1 MSAISCTCQ
10 PHAFFDESP
19 ASGACTWAC
28 LSVAPAAALAVSVF
42 RAYPQ
47 QRGTLMDE
55 VLTTVVSNISLLG
68 SRGPPR
74 LYEATDAAQKP
85 LPIMMASA
93 LVMQLVQVG

>member
-1 MSAISCTCQ
+1 VCFALLIEHM
-10 PHAFFDESP
+10 
-19 ASGACTWAC
+19 
-28 LSVAPAAALAVSVF
+28 LSVCSAAALAVSVF

-47 QRGTLMDE
+47 QRSTLMDE
-55 VLTTVVSNISLLG
+55 VLTTVVANITLLG

-93 LVMQLVQVG
+93 LVMQLVQV